1 MTEFTIRSDAV
12 DVEEIMRQIR
22 ARIREKRGVDYTEDE
37 IRRLA
42 TVKLEK
48 FLEPGS
54 VRSDLLEQFR
64 RREPP
69 PLPPPPPPP
78 DLLNYAFEAD
88 TIYTS
93 HRSLVRAI
101 RAVLRPV
108 LKLFFN
114 PGPLVHVLNLQAKL
128 NTQVAQE
135 IQALREQLWRR
146 DVESDRKRQEVGA
159 LYFEVLHNLVVE
171 LTKLG
176 IEVRNLKMR
185 VESLASRLDFDE
197 RRARALEG
205 AVAYRP
211 EVVGPAPAAGESPE
225 EQRRRRRR
233 RRRRRAAAAPAAP
246 PAAGEATGG
255 AATESAGAEP
265 SAEEGTGGA
274 APASAERPGPDD
286 SSGHAP

>member
-69 PLPPPPPPP
+69 PPPPPPPPP

-114 PGPLVHVLNLQAKL
+114 PGPLVHVLNLQAKI

-135 IQALREQLWRR
+135 IHALREQLWRR
-146 DVESDRKRQEVGA
+146 DVEGDSARRWGRS
-159 LYFEVLHNLVVE
+159 
-171 LTKLG
+171 T
-176 IEVRNLKMR
+176 
-185 VESLASRLDFDE
+185 SRCC
-197 RRARALEG
+197 
-205 AVAYRP
+205 
-211 EVVGPAPAAGESPE
+211 
-225 EQRRRRRR
+225 
-233 RRRRRAAAAPAAP
+233 
-246 PAAGEATGG
+246 T
-255 AATESAGAEP
+255 T
-265 SAEEGTGGA
+265 
-274 APASAERPGPDD
+274 
-286 SSGHAP
+286 SSSR